1 MKKIS
6 KILSSVLA
14 ASLVLSCMAMNVMA
28 ASKAHV
34 VTITPDKTEGIKAG
48 DTVTIELTVDNT
60 EALCNLGYALTYDA
74 TAFTADQTKVSR
86 LEKCIDKAWLD
97 DIKNSDGDWAY
108 YLGNPTYNVKN
119 AGEIKF
125 SWAGAE
131 GVEADY
137 AVDNRVIGKFY
148 LTVNEG
154 VANGEYTFA
163 LTGTSM
169 DGGENSK
176 ADIVCES
183 VTVKVGED
191 KPSVS
196 YPFDGS
202 KAFSFTANPETYVS
216 ISKTNS
222 EEVNNFWLPKGV
234 KGDASVYGLFKYT
247 ADGTDVVAGDVF
259 TIDFVNSDSAAVEVE
274 VAQ

>member
-6 KILSSVLA
+6 KIISSVLA

-28 ASKAHV
+28 ASKAHT
-34 VTITPDKTEGIKAG
+34 VTITPDKTEGLKAG
-48 DTVTIELTVDNT
+48 DTVVVELTVDNT
-60 EALCNLGYALTYDA
+60 EALVSFGYTLNFDSS
-74 TAFTADQTKVSR
+74 AFAADTTKVSR
-86 LEKCIDKAWLD
+86 LEKCIDKAWMD
-97 DIKNSDGDWAY
+97 GIKDTDGDWGY
-108 YLGNPTYNVKN
+108 YLGSPTYKVYDNKMD
-119 AGEIKF
+119 F
-125 SWAGAE
+125 QWAGQE

-137 AVDNRVIGKFY
+137 AMDNRVVGKFN
-148 LTVNEG
+148 LTVKDD
-154 VANGEYTFA
+154 VVDGEYTFT
-163 LTGTSM
+163 LTGFSL
-169 DGGENSK
+169 DAGENLES
-176 ADIVCES
+176 ALVCES
-183 VTVKVGED
+183 VTVKVGEE

-202 KAFSFTANPETYVS
+202 KAFSFKANAETYVS